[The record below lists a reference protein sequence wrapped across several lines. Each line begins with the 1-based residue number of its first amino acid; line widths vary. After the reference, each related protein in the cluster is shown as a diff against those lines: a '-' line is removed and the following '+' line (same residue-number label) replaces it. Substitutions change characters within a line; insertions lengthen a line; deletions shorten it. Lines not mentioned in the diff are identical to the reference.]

1 MSSSLIILPGNGL
14 TNKEW
19 AEKARDFFA
28 SHFKS
33 VSIQYYDHWQ
43 NVSELMDMDIELKK
57 FTDTVNALSGDVT
70 ILAKSVGTILTIYA
84 VHSKS
89 IDSSRISKCVFV
101 GLPPDWARTNGFDID
116 TWSADYSVPTIL
128 IQNDYDPVASAV
140 VKNKQFVTLVFM
152 ATYPGGQIRL
162 NPKEHDEYA
171 WINPS
176 DVRKYNAVEYVVE
189 CLEDMPI
196 EK

>member
-1 MSSSLIILPGNGL
+1 MSNMQKGLIV
-14 TNKEW
+14 
-19 AEKARDFFA
+19 
-28 SHFKS
+28 H
-33 VSIQYYDHWQ
+33 
-43 NVSELMDMDIELKK
+43 
-57 FTDTVNALSGDVT
+57 TVISNAQGE
-70 ILAKSVGTILTIYA
+70 
-84 VHSKS
+84 
-89 IDSSRISKCVFV
+89 
-101 GLPPDWARTNGFDID
+101 
-116 TWSADYSVPTIL
+116 IL
-128 IQNDYDPVASAV
+128 IMQRSKLNDVLPEYWDIPGGTLEDGEDPNDGAVREVKEETGLDIAKPKLFFQKSNVDV